1 MVTRASILPPE
12 TQIVRDT
19 KVLLPC
25 LIITFIL
32 SVRCDVIGEVDGLI
46 RGKRVA
52 VVLPAYNAAKTLEAT
67 VRELPRIVDD
77 CILVDDHSTDETV
90 ELARGLNLTVV
101 VHEKNR
107 GYGANQKTCYR
118 KALDSGADVVVMV
131 HPDYQYSP
139 RLVIGAHSGFRARS
153 ARGSTTAACAGPP
166 VVKCGSSTEF
176 GAAGPFPG
184 AAGANAASGILGGG
198 ALQGGMP
205 FYKYVANRVLTGFQN
220 YMTGSRLSEYHT
232 GFRAFSRELLLALPL
247 EKNSDDFVFDNQ
259 VLAQAIFLGA
269 RIGEISCPTRYFP
282 EASSINF
289 RRSTLYGLGVLKTS
303 IGFRLARWG
312 FTHPAMLRL
321 PQQRLHISQDPQAIS
336 EL

>member
-139 RLVIGAHSGFRARS
+139 LLVTAMASMVAYGVYDLAL
-153 ARGSTTAACAGPP
+153 GSR
-166 VVKCGSSTEF
+166 
-176 GAAGPFPG
+176 
-184 AAGANAASGILGGG
+184 ILGGG